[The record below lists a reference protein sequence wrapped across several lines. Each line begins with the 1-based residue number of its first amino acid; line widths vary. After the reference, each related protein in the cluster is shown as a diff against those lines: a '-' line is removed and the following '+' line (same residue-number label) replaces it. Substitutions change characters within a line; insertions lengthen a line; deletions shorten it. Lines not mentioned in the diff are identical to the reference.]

1 MRYYKKELWEMMNST
16 NVNKRERAE
25 EEWDNNDRRY
35 NEYMDKISVKINR
48 SILETIKMFKR
59 FHDYIV
65 EGIYISTKSKEIK
78 CCKIKLRND
87 ETRLCIILEGLKKI
101 RIQFNGFESCIQGR
115 LQWGYSE
122 FELLSGGVLRLS
134 VLCDFDNEFAFEFKN
149 LYVTME

>member
-78 CCKIKLRND
+78 CCKI
-87 ETRLCIILEGLKKI
+87 ILWCFCTADHFHTAIFL
-101 RIQFNGFESCIQGR
+101 
-115 LQWGYSE
+115 
-122 FELLSGGVLRLS
+122 
-134 VLCDFDNEFAFEFKN
+134 
-149 LYVTME
+149 